1 MDVLDAVYGF
11 IVYVNDKGV
20 VTGGMA
26 ESLTSTDAVT
36 WTLKLRKDM
45 KFTDGAPY
53 DAEAVKYNWDR
64 AADPATLS
72 LSAAVHLFLEQGDHR
87 RRSTDADDQAV
98 LPERQFRSPGRR
110 AVPLHRLAKQH

>member
-1 MDVLDAVYGF
+1 
-11 IVYVNDKGV
+11 V

-36 WTLKLRKDM
+36 WTLTLRTDM
-45 KFTDGAPY
+45 KFTDGTPY

-72 LSAAVHLFLEQGDHR
+72 TAQPFISSWNKAINVVDPQTLTIKL
-87 RRSTDADDQAV
+87 
-98 LPERQFRSPGRR
+98 
-110 AVPLHRLAKQH
+110 